1 MSAGVDPKVEEQV
14 MASAA
19 FQVSRRRWRQMFAEL
34 DRRGGRRRESGAF
47 LLADADGSR
56 VRAVVYYD
64 DLDADCLTGG
74 VSFASAGFTALWQIC
89 AQRRLR
95 VVADIHTHP
104 GPGVGQSDIDATN
117 PMISTRGH
125 VAIIAP
131 EYGRP
136 ARVDECG
143 VHIYLG
149 SHRWVRV
156 PERDVETTI
165 RAYGPFGWDQVA
177 AIWDALRRVAR
188 KIQSRSIE

>member
-1 MSAGVDPKVEEQV
+1 VSTGIDPEVEEQV
-14 MASAA
+14 MASAT
-19 FQVSRRRWRQMFAEL
+19 FGISRRRWQHMLAEL
-34 DRRGGRRRESGAF
+34 ERRGGRRRESGAF
-47 LLADADGSR
+47 LLAEADGSR

-74 VSFASAGFTALWQIC
+74 IRFASAGFTALWQIC
-89 AQRRLR
+89 TQRRLR

-104 GPGVGQSDIDATN
+104 GPWVGQSHIDATN

-149 SHRWVRV
+149 SHRWGRV
-156 PERDVETTI
+156 AQRDVDRTV
-165 RAYGPFGWDQVA
+165 RAYGPFSSDQVSV
-177 AIWDALRRVAR
+177 IWDVLRRVVR
-188 KIQSRSIE
+188 KLQTRSVR